1 MVRVG
6 SKRDLKRR
14 MFDVRFPPP
23 SKAALTVP
31 KSDFR
36 YTPESG
42 LKTDIAP
49 CPKSAKSGLT
59 TAPKSEQSPRS
70 LPVNGCSL
78 FWDSCKSQSVVELL
92 AQSWRCHEDVSRSRN
107 TEAGVKLQELA

>member
-42 LKTDIAP
+42 LKSDIAP
-49 CPKSAKSGLT
+49 CPKSAKGL
-59 TAPKSEQSPRS
+59 
-70 LPVNGCSL
+70 N
-78 FWDSCKSQSVVELL
+78 
-92 AQSWRCHEDVSRSRN
+92 RSRGR
-107 TEAGVKLQELA
+107 TLWLATQRSNRRHVILTRGAISLLRAMIRWTC